1 MSDDIAPGGWLVT
14 AALAALI
21 SVALIVVLRPWL
33 QRYALARPN
42 ARSSHREPTPQ
53 GAGIAVIAA
62 TIVAA
67 SAVVY
72 FSATGGAMVTPLL
85 GIFAGAVLMAA
96 VGAVDDVR
104 PIAVAPRLLLQ
115 ALIVAGVIYSLPDHL
130 RVFAV
135 LPLGLERCLL
145 MLAGLW
151 FVNLVNFMDGVDWM
165 TVAEVVP
172 VTASLVVL
180 GQTNA
185 LPAYGTLVAAAL
197 GGAILGFAY
206 FNRPTASVFLGDVG
220 SLPIGLLLGWL
231 LLLVATTGHLTAA
244 IVLPLYY
251 LADATI
257 TLLRRFV
264 RGEPVWQAHRA
275 HFYQQATDR
284 GFSVIRVVAWVF
296 VVNVALAVLAI
307 LTVIIP
313 GKLIVAAALF
323 GGTIIVAGLLFAFS
337 WGRK

>member
-72 FSATGGAMVTPLL
+72 FSAPEGAMVPPLL

-96 VGAVDDVR
+96 VGAVDDIR

-115 ALIVAGVIYSLPDHL
+115 ALIVAGVIYLLPNQL
-130 RVFAV
+130 RIFAP
-135 LPLGLERCLL
+135 LPWWLERCLL
-145 MLAGLW
+145 VLAGLW
-151 FVNLVNFMDGVDWM
+151 FVNLVNFMDGLDWM

-172 VTASLVVL
+172 ATASLVVL
-180 GQTNA
+180 GQTIA
-185 LPAYGTLVAAAL
+185 LPAYGTLIAAAL

-206 FNRPTASVFLGDVG
+206 FNRPIASVFLGDVG

-231 LLLVATTGHLTAA
+231 LLLVATSGHLTGGNRTTALLSRRRDHHPVA
-244 IVLPLYY
+244 PPCAGRAR
-251 LADATI
+251 LAGASHAFLSTGDRPRLFRHAGSRADFRRQHRSLCAGDPDRACTRQAYRCRCA
-257 TLLRRFV
+257 LLRRDASGLPPLHV
-264 RGEPVWQAHRA
+264 RAR
-275 HFYQQATDR
+275 
-284 GFSVIRVVAWVF
+284 
-296 VVNVALAVLAI
+296 
-307 LTVIIP
+307 
-313 GKLIVAAALF
+313 
-323 GGTIIVAGLLFAFS
+323 
-337 WGRK
+337 